1 LELDKKKPFDGPE
14 FSEEEAKDQGFQF
27 YPPGEID
34 WAVVK
39 ESSKIPTVVYNAP
52 HKNYQYTDERGGRG
66 LDYAKWVL
74 NEEPGWAEGLAE
86 SPLELFIDA
95 YLEPNASVGEHFH
108 SRTEELYYIL
118 EGSMELTVLRE
129 NGQKRH
135 YSLSKGDAHLLKVG
149 QGHFAIAGNQGVRFI
164 TVGVRKA

>member
-1 LELDKKKPFDGPE
+1 LAKKKPFDGPE
-14 FSEEEAKDQGFQF
+14 YSEEQAKAKDFSF
-27 YPPGEID
+27 YPQGELD

-39 ESSKIPTVVYNAP
+39 ESRKIPTVVYKAP
-52 HKNYQYTDERGGRG
+52 HKNSQYSDERAGRG

-118 EGSMELTVLRE
+118 EGSMELTVVRE
-129 NGQKRH
+129 DGQQRH
-135 YSLSKGDAHLLKVG
+135 YTLCKGDAHLLKVG
-149 QGHFAIAGNQGVRFI
+149 QGHFAVAGKQGVRFI
-164 TVGVRKA
+164 TVGVRK